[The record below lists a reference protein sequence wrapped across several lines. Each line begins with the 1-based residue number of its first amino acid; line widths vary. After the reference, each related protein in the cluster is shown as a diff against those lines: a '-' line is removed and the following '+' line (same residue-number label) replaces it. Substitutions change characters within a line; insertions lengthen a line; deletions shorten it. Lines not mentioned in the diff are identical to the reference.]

1 MSTVALRRRAVGLV
15 APGASPPLTLAALL
29 AVYVIW
35 GSTYLGIRLAID
47 TIPPLLMSGV
57 RFMVA
62 GLLMCA
68 WALRPV
74 RKRSTPAAGR
84 ERPRLPSLAQCRATL
99 VVGTALVAVGNGGV
113 TLAEQAVPSGVVAL
127 LIATVPLWMAF
138 LANCFLGERLRPL
151 AWLGIAVGLGGV
163 ALLLRPGGGGNRAA
177 MLAVL
182 VSPLCWAAGSLYAR
196 RADLPRSTI
205 LSTGME
211 MLFGGAVLLAVGLIR
226 GEAGRVHL
234 GAFSNASLL
243 AFVYLVL
250 IGSIIGYSSYVFILT
265 ALPTAV
271 VATYA
276 YVNPLVA
283 VALGAVFLSEVVRG
297 QTLVAGGLIVVAV
310 ALILAQPVRS
320 HRPDHL
326 PDRLPDHLPDERAA
340 A

>member
-1 MSTVALRRRAVGLV
+1 MTTLRRRAVGLV

-35 GSTYLGIRLAID
+35 GSTYFGIRLAID

-68 WALRPV
+68 FALRH
-74 RKRSTPAAGR
+74 RATPEAGR
-84 ERPRLPSLAQCRATL
+84 IRTRLPSLAQCRATL

-113 TLAEQAVPSGVVAL
+113 TLAEEAVPSGVVAL

-138 LANCFLGERLRPL
+138 LANCFLGERLRPA
-151 AWLGIAVGLGGV
+151 AWLGIAVGLAGV

-196 RADLPRSTI
+196 RADLPSSTI

-234 GAFSNASLL
+234 GAFSSTSVL

-283 VALGAVFLSEVVRG
+283 VALGALFLGEVVRG

-310 ALILAQPVRS
+310 ALILAQPVRR
-320 HRPDHL
+320 HRPGDVPDHL
-326 PDRLPDHLPDERAA
+326 PDQRAA